1 MSLKV
6 KYAGGIGLLM
16 YGFLSLM
23 VNSKL
28 WPNLAPLRDIRLWIM
43 GDLDFDLK
51 SHIIRAKSP
60 PPPPRPTLTPGRFF
74 LKIESL
80 HPWVIG
86 KAPTKYEVDWLSTF
100 CAIEIDISGRL
111 ELVNSIFN
119 FQETGTGIG
128 IEISGRLELANYIFN
143 SKFIPPITRI
153 MFCYIIQ
160 ISKIECPPLFSNTVG
175 LSKSNFSVHK

>member
-1 MSLKV
+1 MSSFYCLIV
-6 KYAGGIGLLM
+6 TTCLFLTIDVIYALEN
-16 YGFLSLM
+16 F
-23 VNSKL
+23 
-28 WPNLAPLRDIRLWIM
+28 RL
-43 GDLDFDLK
+43 GQNFV
-51 SHIIRAKSP
+51 
-60 PPPPRPTLTPGRFF
+60 PPPRPTLTPGRFF